1 MRKVTQH
8 THYVTGVMSEDD
20 SGPPADN
27 KMMPEVGKA
36 AGTPDV
42 PDIGARHRGKKAA
55 PKAAKPKAA
64 ASKA

>member
-42 PDIGARHRGKKAA
+42 R
-55 PKAAKPKAA
+55 AKRFGFGVSVSTSSIFTP
-64 ASKA
+64 S